1 MNESLTC
8 APAIFKTTTERHSY
22 ASENG
27 EMLSIFTAGKCNRQF
42 DNPSSLIEVN
52 VKNARIAE
60 NVVEFCGERETK
72 QIQLNKVFN
81 VSTN

>member
-1 MNESLTC
+1 MNGNLTC
-8 APAIFKTTTERHSY
+8 APAIFKTTTDRHSY

-42 DNPSSLIEVN
+42 DNPSSLIAVN

-60 NVVEFCGERETK
+60 NVVEFCRKRETVT
-72 QIQLNKVFN
+72 IE
-81 VSTN
+81 